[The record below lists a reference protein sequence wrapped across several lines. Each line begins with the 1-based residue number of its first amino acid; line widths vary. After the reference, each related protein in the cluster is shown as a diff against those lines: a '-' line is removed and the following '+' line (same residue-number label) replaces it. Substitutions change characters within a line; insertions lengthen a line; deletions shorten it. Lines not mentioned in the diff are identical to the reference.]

1 MLKRMRAVW
10 CWCMLH
16 GLLPVVGNAHHDDV
30 LVLRQMVH
38 LVLVHLLVLAFAQY
52 KIDALV
58 RLEESTKNLLSLVL
72 VFCGEHVF
80 QVVFQVVLRE
90 LCHNADVIFSVKKE
104 VVWRAKKR
112 ASLRLWCPLL
122 VYGLSD

>member
-16 GLLPVVGNAHHDDV
+16 DLLPVVGNAHHDDV

-52 KIDALV
+52 KIDAPV
-58 RLEESTKNLLSLVL
+58 RLEESSENLLSLVL
-72 VFCGEHVF
+72 VFCGEHVL

-90 LCHNADVIFSVKKE
+90 LCHHADVIFSV
-104 VVWRAKKR
+104 
-112 ASLRLWCPLL
+112 
-122 VYGLSD
+122 